1 MNNHGQTGIAAR
13 AGVLELRRTASLCT
27 VRIFHKRQIHCDD
40 IEAEVFIVQLKIG
53 EWLRK
58 YLDRTLRED
67 EKTNLSY
74 PPPIARTIGFELV
87 DIGQASA
94 IFKMHTDPAVHGN
107 PMGTVHGGVLCDLA
121 DAAIGTA
128 HGTTLAA
135 DESFTTIDLRINF
148 FRPLWKDQIQ
158 AAAKAVQLGKT
169 VSFYSCDITRSDGKI
184 VAVVTSSVMTL
195 RGEHAKGR

>member
-1 MNNHGQTGIAAR
+1 M
-13 AGVLELRRTASLCT
+13 
-27 VRIFHKRQIHCDD
+27 
-40 IEAEVFIVQLKIG
+40 QLKIG

-58 YLDRTLRED
+58 YLDRTLKDD
-67 EKTNLSY
+67 ETTPMSY
-74 PPPIARTIGFELV
+74 PPPIAKTIGFELV

-94 IFKMHTDPAVHGN
+94 TMKLQTDPAIHGN

-128 HGTTLAA
+128 HATTLEVN
-135 DESFTTIDLRINF
+135 ESFTSLDLRINF
-148 FRPLWKDQIQ
+148 FRPLWKDEIR
-158 AAAKAVQLGKT
+158 ATARAVQLGKT
-169 VSFYSCDITRSDGKI
+169 VSFYSCEITRSDGKL